1 MYEPRFEWV
10 DYPDAD
16 PGDGLFT
23 WDEEYVG
30 TKIRVLRNPT
40 MLQVRNEAKA
50 FADSLGTDIEKQDA
64 YWQYVAPRIPEW
76 NVGYLGEGADG
87 VPEPMD
93 LQPPAERWESLL
105 DLPFHLAMW
114 VRMTVHLAHVP
125 KLLLRLQ
132 NKHAATDSTLSTS
145 TAPESLPASATS
157 VSTPSEA

>member
-1 MYEPRFEWV
+1 MYEPRYEWV

-23 WDEEYVG
+23 WEAEHVG

-50 FADSLGTDIEKQDA
+50 FADSLGTDTDKQDA

-76 NVGYLGEGADG
+76 NVGYRDEAGKEAD
-87 VPEPMD
+87 
-93 LQPPAERWESLL
+93 LASPAQRWESLL

-132 NKHAATDSTLSTS
+132 NKHAGTDSTPSTS
-145 TAPESLPASATS
+145 SAPESLPASATS

>member
-1 MYEPRFEWV
+1 
-10 DYPDAD
+10 
-16 PGDGLFT
+16 
-23 WDEEYVG
+23 
-30 TKIRVLRNPT
+30 
-40 MLQVRNEAKA
+40 
-50 FADSLGTDIEKQDA
+50 
-64 YWQYVAPRIPEW
+64 
-76 NVGYLGEGADG
+76 

-132 NKHAATDSTLSTS
+132 NKHAATDSTPSTS